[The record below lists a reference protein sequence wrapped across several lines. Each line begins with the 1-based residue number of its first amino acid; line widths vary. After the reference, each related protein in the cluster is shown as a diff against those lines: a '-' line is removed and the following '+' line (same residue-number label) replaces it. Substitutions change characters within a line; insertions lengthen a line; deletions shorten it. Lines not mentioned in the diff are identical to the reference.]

1 MHLSDAMIELL
12 KSGKIN
18 NRLLCEIAT
27 HEGFRKLMTDLEI
40 YVDRIASMQLSNL
53 NAIVDMA
60 KSILSKTLISHQA
73 KQLT

>member
-1 MHLSDAMIELL
+1 MIELL

-27 HEGFRKLMTDLEI
+27 HEGFRKLMTELEI

-60 KSILSKTLISHQA
+60 RVEIEKKYSELARFPYAYFLKKL
-73 KQLT
+73 